1 MDEQELDLLL
11 DLVQSGTNEAGI
23 NDANSLREIIENEGI
38 EVFYDLMPEGSVTS
52 PQELA
57 ELFPSLKKKDSNQPS
72 QNENVS
78 SSSLPSVSSS
88 GIKEP
93 SLDLDFSA
101 EDIDLE
107 KPTGERYGNYQNRG
121 EENTWLERN
130 LGKNFITDYFGD
142 LYRAGAQGIAQGST
156 LDEALQ
162 LFVDGANA
170 SEEDVK
176 EYLDVVGK
184 MDQYGMSDEMAQY
197 NKIYEDAGRGPWG
210 VIKGLFLTRGQII
223 PQVLV
228 SSLSSMLNPTVAA
241 GAGVGA
247 ATGAVAAGTV
257 GAAAGSIGGPVGTA
271 VAGALSASGGAVG
284 GMFAGASAV
293 LETGLSFT
301 EFLKEEVEKLGLEF
315 DEEGVLETLSSPGV
329 IQSIRNR
336 AAGRGFTIGIIDGI
350 TRGVASQLVLKPAKA
365 LAKTAKAAGK
375 QVSRLQ
381 KANNALKAAGIEAV
395 GGSSGEVAARLVA
408 DQELDA
414 SEIALEGLVGNTS
427 ALLSVPQ
434 AITGKTVIE
443 SVAGEKAQA
452 QVDEV
457 TEKVGAVKTKV
468 FNNIKDASGKVY
480 DFTLGNK
487 GLNVFRIPV
496 YGIKN
501 KAGDVTSMSKDEI
514 LEMITT
520 MSPEDIRTAQFEVKN
535 DPVMQEF
542 ITTEKEAAQL
552 NLNLPDYIKGE
563 NRTETIKL
571 EMELRNIKDPTLEA
585 NKVREKEIKTRLKEI
600 VEVAKLEAA
609 KPKKTKVVKTPTQSP
624 AEVRKLALDQ
634 LEADGVTDPTEK
646 QINDTVNAIQKS
658 STTEVDAQE
667 STEDSTEVGEG
678 DPDGSPAVESGTE
691 TTDKTLDPEAQAQEE
706 VVLKELKEQAAD
718 LGIDADA
725 DADSTDNTA
734 QSLGKLR
741 QKLIDGGKEKT
752 NIFKK
757 VTEQINKSA
766 KKLGIS
772 PNEYVKGIDP
782 EVANAERVER
792 IAQDIKKKIESRR
805 PKKMNPAARQKQV
818 ITAVVEYLKQTK
830 LAEQLNDVQFDA
842 LVRKI
847 SKDLG
852 AKAPTQASVNKAF
865 KLAAKSNPKLVA
877 INERSGIKGPSKP
890 KAPKKVVVNERVAL
904 KEQIILQYK
913 AAKGAVKAYKTFLKN
928 ITAQVKSLKK
938 AGKISTAQVTA
949 LTEGLSRVTPFSQKS
964 VDSYLKKVETIFN
977 KADYANTVVK
987 AKRLVKRAKTNLKSK
1002 IGVIKGDLKT
1012 TLQDVFS
1019 LSPYI
1024 IPESQLSNYMSLLE
1038 QFTKLEPGTGELS
1051 LQESGVLRQKAL
1063 EILNAIEAD
1072 NEVND
1077 NLSID
1082 DEVTPDDYNVDEN
1095 VDEVKSIKITN
1106 EQINNIEGKDGKRI
1120 ARFLRSLTVDQIK
1133 GLARKK
1139 KDGTMDYSGIET
1151 LKAVLKNIQSGY
1163 VTQGAM
1169 KIKRKVVAN
1178 DGINTVGKV
1187 ITEKS
1192 TKANILRNIRN
1203 SVKSIKAYFRSTST
1217 TLERMRG
1224 GPLFNIDDIIGN
1236 FNSKLTYRN
1245 TFGRLQKAYETF
1257 RASTNI
1263 EYAKIDA
1270 AEKALENDGVNKPRK
1285 WFSMG
1290 RSRNSVVEAKTKIR
1304 LFQLQREYLS
1314 NFIDGKPNLKAPS
1327 AIDFVNATLKVL
1339 KAATRTNQNQVDIIT
1354 KIANKFTVDSQID
1367 LEKLEKSFTK
1377 AEKQYLKTMDEVNN
1391 SQAEK
1396 ALFISSMHGSQV
1408 DLFNNYSH
1416 HASIGERSKQLGV
1429 LQDLATKYNESING
1443 KTKSGTIETRKQGA
1457 SAISFDP
1464 SYSAKRGLQATNMDY
1479 YMTETLKEVSAIV
1492 EGLVT
1497 KFADD
1502 TNSTTTQVQVTK
1514 ALAAALKEVNQNVF
1528 INSFNDVGP
1537 IGELIKKAKRLGYQ
1551 AALASIARGGA
1562 ELIGNVNM
1570 LIRNPKRAIKG
1581 IKNFTGM
1588 TIFDGAT
1595 VYNAAVN
1602 LGSGVVSKLADSD
1615 VLKGKYTNSVDMG
1628 APTRRS
1634 GEAVSRLENV
1644 LGMIKRFSGLP
1655 QIAGAVNK
1663 LSNKILSFPDQ
1674 VLSRPLWFQTYSD
1687 AFAKATGIS
1696 LTSKDFKKIAE
1707 GDSKY
1712 LGPEFQEARK
1722 AAVDA
1727 ADNAIVVLSTSN
1739 NPYDGVLKIMP
1750 SAEDGASA
1758 SVLKEVNGF
1767 LARYSLFEY
1776 GNATHALMAL
1786 FNKGEMSKM
1795 EAAAMLT
1802 GTTMRMA
1809 SYMVAYTFLTNV
1821 LDEELFD
1828 AVDERKEDDDLED
1841 LMARQMI
1848 GSIATL
1854 LFGGNIGNLGRIPI
1868 NFALEYGINEPLMES
1883 LRNGKDYDP
1892 YIHSMVFSQLNMQ
1905 DIQKGDIVEA
1915 GIKIGAGAFGP
1926 ALNTLRR
1933 LGLVL
1938 SKSQMSQKPETRKK
1952 YQDELEERMLVEV
1965 LGNTGML
1972 PFYKDIRRIILKQ
1985 MFGAKKLTAEE
1996 KRAEAEFIKNNKE
2009 LFKDLDLDIDT
2020 DLDLDLD
2027 IDTDFDIDL

>member
-1 MDEQELDLLL
+1 MDEQQLNLLL
-11 DLVQSGTNEAGI
+11 ELVQSGTNEAGI
-23 NDANSLREIIENEGI
+23 NDANTLREIIENEGV
-38 EVFYDLMPEGSVTS
+38 EVLYNLMPEGAVTS
-52 PQELA
+52 PEELG

-78 SSSLPSVSSS
+78 SSSLPSVSNS

-350 TRGVASQLVLKPAKA
+350 TRGVASQLVLKPAKV

-395 GGSSGEVAARLVA
+395 GGSGGEVAARLVA
-408 DQELDA
+408 GQEMDA

-434 AITGKTVIE
+434 AITGKSAVE
-443 SVAGEKAQA
+443 LVAGEKAQA
-452 QVDEV
+452 QVDQV

-468 FNNIKDASGKVY
+468 FDNIKDASGRVY

-718 LGIDADA
+718 LGIDIDA

-741 QKLIDGGKEKT
+741 QKLIEGGKEKT

-772 PNEYVKGIDP
+772 PNEYVGRDPNQITDAEGNIIDP
-782 EVANAERVER
+782 MIKRFVQENRVQK
-792 IAQDIKKKIESRR
+792 IINSIIKKTKGRKKGENTN
-805 PKKMNPAARQKQV
+805 PKTLLKN
-818 ITAVVEYLKQTK
+818 TLEYLQKSK
-830 LAEQLNDVQFDA
+830 LYQQLNDTERNQ
-842 LVRKI
+842 LVRELNEKLGIKI
-847 SKDLG
+847 K
-852 AKAPTQASVNKAF
+852 KAPSVK
-865 KLAAKSNPKLVA
+865 KVL
-877 INERSGIKGPSKP
+877 GIKD
-890 KAPKKVVVNERVAL
+890 KKVVVNERVAL
-904 KEQIILQYK
+904 KDQIKMQAK
-913 AAKGAVKAYKTFLKN
+913 AAIKSVKAYKTFLKN
-928 ITAQVKSLKK
+928 ITTKVKSLKK
-938 AGKISTAQVTA
+938 AGKISQAQVTA
-949 LTEGLSRVTPFSQKS
+949 LTQGLSRVRPFSQKS

-977 KADYANTVVK
+977 KADYANTVAK
-987 AKRLVKRAKTNLKSK
+987 AQKLIKRAKTNLKSK
-1002 IGVIKGDLKT
+1002 VGVIKGDLKT

-1051 LQESGVLRQKAL
+1051 LQEAGVLRQKGL

-1290 RSRNSVVEAKTKIR
+1290 RSRNSVVESKTKIR

-1339 KAATRTNQNQVDIIT
+1339 KGATRVNQNQVDIIT

-1416 HASIGERSKQLGV
+1416 HASIGERSKQIGV

-1492 EGLVT
+1492 EGLKT

-1514 ALAAALKEVNQNVF
+1514 ALASALQEVNQNVF

-1537 IGELIKKAKRLGYQ
+1537 IGEFIKKAKRLGYQ

-1655 QIAGAVNK
+1655 QVAGAVNK

-1687 AFAKATGIS
+1687 AFSKATGIK

-1722 AAVDA
+1722 TAVDA

-1821 LDEELFD
+1821 LDDELFN

-1933 LGLVL
+1933 LTLVA
-1938 SKSQMSQKPETRKK
+1938 SKSKFSQKPETRKK
-1952 YQDELEERMLVEV
+1952 YKEELEERMLVEV